1 MHPIFKKQVCNLL
14 LILLYTT
21 LQTMK
26 DKINITLDRELLGE
40 LKEKA
45 KKEDRSLSS
54 LINHLLK
61 KVLRKP

>member
-1 MHPIFKKQVCNLL
+1 
-14 LILLYTT
+14 
-21 LQTMK
+21 MK